1 MTEISSFSSDGYS
14 TCSDRSLPQVL
25 IKEKINSESPSPKYS
40 PEKERQEINSIIAIG
55 EPIVDITSY
64 IEPSLV
70 EKYGLKIGDSIFAD
84 ETSTDRNLEVFKEL
98 ESMATVNYVPGGSV
112 QNTTRVLSWCLR
124 MENKKNIFTVSML
137 GSIGDDGYKNRILN
151 ALEDIGVN
159 PLLQIIQG
167 DKTSRCG
174 VGIYQKEKCFVTQL
188 RASKRLSEDYIKEN
202 MDKIMNHQAIIIE
215 GYLLKS
221 KFDIC
226 ENLCENFS
234 KAKKLVVLTLS
245 ATFII
250 QCFNSNLMQ
259 IANKADIIAGN
270 MAEAKE
276 LSGNKGETPKEI
288 FTNCFKKFRPKENRL
303 LIITDGPNG
312 AFCAKYDYKEDKLEF
327 LIQQFANNIKDEDIQ
342 DFNGAGDAFLGG
354 FLSEYMKGNSILDC
368 LRNGVDAA
376 TVILRNV
383 GCTFPKK
390 LNLLY

>member
-1 MTEISSFSSDGYS
+1 MTEISSFSDGYS
-14 TCSDRSLPQVL
+14 TSSDRSLPVVSNKDQ
-25 IKEKINSESPSPKYS
+25 INSVSPSRRYP

-55 EPIVDITSY
+55 DPIEDITSY
-64 IEPSLV
+64 IEPSLI

-112 QNTTRVLSWCLR
+112 QNTMRVLSWCLG
-124 MENKKNIFTVSML
+124 MEHNQKNKFTISML
-137 GSIGDDGYKNRILN
+137 GSIGDDEYKNRILT

-159 PLLQIIQG
+159 PLLEIIKG

-174 VGIYQKEKCFVTQL
+174 VAIYQKEKCFVTQL
-188 RASKRLSEDYIKEN
+188 RASKRLSEEYIQQN
-202 MDKIMNHQAIIIE
+202 MDKIMNHEAIIIE

-226 ENLCENFS
+226 EKLCENFV

-245 ATFII
+245 APFII
-250 QCFNSNLMQ
+250 QFFNSNLMA
-259 IANKADIIAGN
+259 IANRADIIAGN

-276 LSGNKGETPKEI
+276 LAGNKGETLKEI
-288 FTNCFKKFRPKENRL
+288 FTNIFKKLRPKENRL
-303 LIITDGPNG
+303 LVITDGPNG
-312 AFCAKYDYKEDKLEF
+312 AFCAKYDYKNDRLDS
-327 LIQQFANNIKDEDIQ
+327 LIQQFAYNLKDEEIQ
-342 DFNGAGDAFLGG
+342 DFNGAGDAFLRG
-354 FLSEYMKGNSILDC
+354 FMSEYMKGNSVLDC
-368 LRNGVDAA
+368 LKNGIEAA